1 MLLARCGRAQ
11 SLITPAAAAAREAAR
26 SRRPTS
32 FPLSSSKAVKVEYG
46 GAASDY
52 AGDLLLLP
60 FWSDKDIDVGAATI
74 AQGWDAA
81 FGGAHGARGVAGV
94 QGQEGRVPRLDR
106 ALGGYRVSGKWR

>member
-1 MLLARCGRAQ
+1 MIRNSYCPSPATETTAFFIRA
-11 SLITPAAAAAREAAR
+11 LAAA
-26 SRRPTS
+26 PTS

-81 FGGAHGARGVAGV
+81 FGGALTELA
-94 QGQEGRVPRLDR
+94 E
-106 ALGGYRVSGKWR
+106 S

>member
-1 MLLARCGRAQ
+1 MLLLARCGRA
-11 SLITPAAAAAREAAR
+11 LITPAAAATRRGRALSAA
-26 SRRPTS
+26 PTS
-32 FPLSSSKAVKVEYG
+32 FPLSSSKTVKVEYG

-81 FGGAHGARGVAGV
+81 FGGALTELAEARVGEAVA
-94 QGQEGRVPRLDR
+94 
-106 ALGGYRVSGKWR
+106 VSLAEIPDE